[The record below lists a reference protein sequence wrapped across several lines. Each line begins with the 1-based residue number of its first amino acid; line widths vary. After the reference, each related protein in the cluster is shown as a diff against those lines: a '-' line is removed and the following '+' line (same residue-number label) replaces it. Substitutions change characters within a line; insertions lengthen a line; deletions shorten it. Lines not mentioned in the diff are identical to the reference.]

1 MSENIFLFVPNL
13 IGYGRVVSG
22 IASLF
27 YMTTDPIT
35 AMTLYWISAFLDAF
49 DGEAA
54 RRLKQTTK
62 FGAVLDMVSDRCT
75 TVALAVTCA
84 QLHPQY
90 TVAFQLFIILDIASH
105 WIHMYSSLL
114 QGSQSHKTIDLSAH
128 WLLRIYY
135 TDRKVL
141 FGMCAANELFF
152 MAVYMMHFFPHWA
165 TRTVHSLIHSFTHSS
180 FTHSLTLVSFVIQ
193 SSVWCVRHGFLFCI
207 DFYFRTVSAFGVT
220 LGLWQWTAAITF
232 PFMFVK
238 QIISFVQMI
247 AACKNIGNVDL
258 AARRT
263 Q

>member
-165 TRTVHSLIHSFTHSS
+165 TL
-180 FTHSLTLVSFVIQ
+180 
-193 SSVWCVRHGFLFCI
+193 
-207 DFYFRTVSAFGVT
+207 SAFGVT